1 MSMLKVR
8 LKSLKNNPFAILPGR
23 NKKKLPN
30 KSRID
35 RAINGKH
42 TQRTIPADVR
52 EMMIEREC
60 LKVKLKKMAIHESG
74 ESSIAIKMADI
85 IRHIEKLEDKIK
97 GRK

>member
-23 NKKKLPN
+23 NKKKSPN
-30 KSRID
+30 RSRID
-35 RAINGKH
+35 RAIHGKH
-42 TQRTIPADVR
+42 TLRIIPADVR

-60 LKVKLKKMAIHESG
+60 LKVKLKKMAIYGSG
-74 ESSIAIKMADI
+74 ESSADI
-85 IRHIEKLEDKIK
+85 IRHIEKLEEKIK